1 MVVLNGNTLCNVDK
15 MTSGNMYEITKTEVF
30 TSVFVLLVE
39 TTGIEPVTSCMSS
52 KHSNQ
57 LSYAS
62 ETQRQYYITS
72 FFKMQYLF

>member
-1 MVVLNGNTLCNVDK
+1 MRAKARCHAVARQRITCNARGALITYQASFVGLDK
-15 MTSGNMYEITKTEVF
+15 NESDLERSLSF
-30 TSVFVLLVE
+30 LVE

-62 ETQRQYYITS
+62 VPD
-72 FFKMQYLF
+72 